1 MKRTLLVLS
10 LLTILSVAYGQRSID
25 RLFEKYSDRDGF
37 TCITLSGNL
46 LNFAMEFEDE
56 DDEKDIKAKITDVRI
71 LAQKDDDF
79 EAGNFHDIVMRD
91 IDTRDYE
98 EFMRVKEADQDLRV
112 MVRSQGKNI
121 TELLLVSGG
130 ESNAIIQVRGN
141 MSVSDARKLCDHAKK
156 NHGSV
161 VF

>member
-1 MKRTLLVLS
+1 MKRTLLVFA
-10 LLTILSVAYGQRSID
+10 LLTIIYGAYGQRSID
-25 RLFEKYSDRDGF
+25 RLFEKYSDREGF

-56 DDEKDIKAKITDVRI
+56 DDEKDIRAKITEVRI
-71 LAQKDDDF
+71 LAQKDDGFD
-79 EAGNFHDIVMRD
+79 AGNFHDIVKRD

-98 EFMRVKEADQDLRV
+98 DFMRVKEADQDLRV
-112 MVRSQGKNI
+112 MVRSQGKRI

-141 MSVSDARKLCDHAKK
+141 MSFSDARKLCDHTKK

-161 VF
+161 GF

>member
-112 MVRSQGKNI
+112 MIRSQGKNI